1 METLT
6 IPEVIKC
13 RTLSDDPQYFG
24 GYLNMARLNVFNI
37 SNHIAKEFDLPLLAE
52 EGHLKNSFLCKKE
65 HKKVN
70 WNHVYSRT
78 KRFLS
83 VLKVFDAETLPK
95 EEQKTINWEGKD
107 FALMSDTLKIVF
119 GELQE
124 FRNDYSHYYSTEKGT
139 IRKTTVSAEMALFL
153 TTNFR
158 RAIEYTKERFKGV
171 LNDEDYQLVA
181 SIELFEIE
189 NRITTEGLVFLIS
202 IFLEREYAFRLIGKI
217 KELQGTQNNCF
228 IATREVLMAFCLKL
242 PHDRFQSD
250 NPRQAFSLDLINELN
265 RCPKLLYNAIAEE
278 GKQKLRSIPG
288 ELENKN
294 LHDNNTKKETKIE
307 AEAYELYIESLT
319 RQIRYSNR
327 FPDFALKF
335 IDDTDIFSEFRFQI
349 DLGKLLVDEYFKFFN
364 GEQVPRKIVENAK
377 AFGKLVDFNDEVKAM
392 TRIGNGHSPKRF
404 EQFAPHYNTENN
416 KIGISRHQVA
426 AKLGP
431 GSKGETEKKLH
442 QPLPEAF
449 LSLHELPKV
458 ILLDYLQKGEPEKLI
473 NDFMLINNSK
483 LMTMEFIETVKTQL
497 PPEWDE
503 FQRRTDAK
511 KEMAYNEKTLTYLLQ
526 RKQIL
531 NQVLA
536 AYQLNDKQIPGRILD
551 YWLNV
556 TDAEEERAISNRIK
570 SIKRD
575 CMTRLKTLR
584 KFAENGNRNKI
595 PGIGEMAT
603 FLAKDIIDM
612 VVSEGKKRK
621 ITSFYYDKMQ
631 ECLALFADPE
641 KKQLFIHIVTNEL
654 KLNDSGGHPFLD
666 KLDLQKI
673 NSTSNFYEI
682 YLQEKGHKMV
692 PENNP
697 KTGKVVYTDH
707 SWMALTFYKIEFND
721 KVDKL
726 MTVVKLPLKKLDLPF
741 TLRQMSGKTTST
753 LGQWLNNLTQGK
765 KPNDGKRPINLPTN
779 LFDDKLAELLRKDLD
794 NKKIVY
800 WPYANWN
807 ELFKTWW
814 SSRNDSLQRFYN
826 AEREYHIFDEKV
838 NFYPNRKENFA
849 DYYQHASKVA
859 FQKKRSKRILEQMYD
874 RHLPDILF
882 EQVEKTFKHTIAET
896 EKEIRILQE
905 EDRMML
911 LMLEG
916 LLEDGNKQQLKLS
929 EIKTL
934 LNAPINIRQSV
945 PGRLSFDDSGEPIK
959 DSTNPEIVRTVSFSI
974 KRKEYNLLPKYVDD
988 GRLPELFEY
997 FPDEEIQMESLK
1009 NEFDTYNVAR
1019 QVVLNLSF
1027 NLEKMI
1033 IEKGRLDRIN
1043 QLLTSAT
1050 GDLLTGHIGHK
1061 TYLTWLKNHG
1071 IIDNDTF
1078 IFMNMV
1084 QYCFSHNQ
1092 YPQKKTMARLISRW
1106 DQHRFALQIEAT
1118 YIQKIAGILE
1128 DIGTFPF
1135 IRSRKTIPDVV

>member
-1 METLT
+1 MEILT

-37 SNHIAKEFDLPLLAE
+37 SNHIAKEFNLSLLSE
-52 EGHLKNSFLCKKE
+52 EAHLKDSFLCKKE
-65 HKKVN
+65 NKKIN
-70 WNHVYSRT
+70 WNHVYSQT

-83 VLKVFDAETLPK
+83 VLKVFDAACLPK

-107 FALMSDTLKIVF
+107 FASMCDTLDIVF

-139 IRKTTVSAEMALFL
+139 IRKTTVSEEMALFL
-153 TTNFR
+153 KINFN
-158 RAIEYTKERFKGV
+158 RAIEYTKEKFKGV
-171 LNDEDYQLVA
+171 LNDEDYLLVA
-181 SIELFEIE
+181 SIELFGAE

-202 IFLEREYAFRLIGKI
+202 MFLEREYAFRLIGKI
-217 KELQGTQNNCF
+217 KELLGTQNNCF
-228 IATREVLMAFCLKL
+228 IAIREVLMAFCLKL
-242 PHDRFQSD
+242 PHDRFESD
-250 NPRQAFSLDLINELN
+250 NTRQAFSLDLINELN
-265 RCPKLLYNAIAEE
+265 RCPKVLYNAIAEE
-278 GKQKLRSIPG
+278 GKKKLRSIPG
-288 ELENKN
+288 EPENKN
-294 LHDNNTKKETKIE
+294 LHDNNTKKEAKIE
-307 AEAYELYIESLT
+307 TEAYELYIESLT

-335 IDDTDIFSEFRFQI
+335 IDETDIFSEFRFQI
-349 DLGKLLVDEYFKFFN
+349 DLGKLLVDEYLKFFN
-364 GEQVPRKIVENAK
+364 GEQVQRRIIENAK
-377 AFGKLVDFNDEVKAM
+377 AFGKINDFNDEAKVM
-392 TRIGNGHSPKRF
+392 NRIGNGHSLKRF

-416 KIGISRHQVA
+416 KIGISRHQST
-426 AKLGP
+426 AKLGS
-431 GSKGETEKKLH
+431 GSKGETEQKLH

-473 NDFMLINNSK
+473 NDFILINNSK
-483 LMTMEFIETVKTQL
+483 LMNMSFIEAVKTQL

-511 KEMAYNEKTLTYLLQ
+511 KEMAYNEKTLAYLLQ

-531 NQVLA
+531 NQVLT

-575 CMTRLKTLR
+575 CMSRLKALG
-584 KFAENGNRNKI
+584 KFNEDRNRNKI

-603 FLAKDIIDM
+603 FLAKDIVDM

-621 ITSFYYDKMQ
+621 ITSFYYNKMQ
-631 ECLALFADPE
+631 ECLALFADPD
-641 KKQLFIHIVTNEL
+641 KKQLFIHIVTKEL

-673 NSTSNFYEI
+673 NSTSGFYEI

-692 PENNP
+692 PEKNL
-697 KTGKVVYTDH
+697 KTGKVVNTDQ
-707 SWMALTFYKIEFND
+707 SWMALTFYKLVFND

-741 TLRQMSGKTTST
+741 TLRQLSGKTTST

-765 KPNDGKRPINLPTN
+765 KPNDGKHPVNLPTN
-779 LFDDKLAELLRKDLD
+779 LFDEKLSDLLRQDLD
-794 NKKIVY
+794 NKKIAY
-800 WPYANWN
+800 RPYANWN

-814 SSRNDSLQRFYN
+814 SSRNDGLQSFYN

-849 DYYQHASKVA
+849 DYYQHALKVA

-905 EDRMML
+905 EDRIML
-911 LMLEG
+911 LMLER

-934 LNAPINIRQSV
+934 LNATTNFRQSV
-945 PGRLSFDDSGEPIK
+945 PGNLSFDNSGELIK
-959 DSTNPEIVRTVSFSI
+959 DNTNPEIVRTITVLRKQKDHSI
-974 KRKEYNLLPKYVDD
+974 MRTFFADR
-988 GRLPELFEY
+988 RLPELFEY
-997 FPDEEIQMESLK
+997 YPDEEIQMESLK
-1009 NEFDTYNVAR
+1009 KEFDTYNKAR
-1019 QVVLNLSF
+1019 QVVFDLSF
-1027 NLEKMI
+1027 KLEKMI
-1033 IEKGRLDRIN
+1033 IEKGRKDRIN
-1043 QLLTSAT
+1043 QLCAGAT
-1050 GDLLTGHIGHK
+1050 GELLTGHIRHK
-1061 TYLTWLKNHG
+1061 TYLTWLKNKG
-1071 IIDNDTF
+1071 MIDNDTF

-1084 QYCFSHNQ
+1084 HHCFSHNQ
-1092 YPQKKTMARLISRW
+1092 YPQKNTMERIISHW
-1106 DQHRFALQIEAT
+1106 EPDHFALTIAAT
-1118 YIQKIAGILE
+1118 YNQIIAGILE

-1135 IRSRKTIPDVV
+1135 IRSRKTMPDVV

>member
-24 GYLNMARLNVFNI
+24 GYLNMARLNIFNI

-65 HKKVN
+65 HNKVN

-78 KRFLS
+78 KRFLA

-107 FALMSDTLKIVF
+107 FASMSDILKIVF

-139 IRKTTVSAEMALFL
+139 IRKTAVSAEMALFL

-181 SIELFEIE
+181 SKKVLEA
-189 NRITTEGLVFLIS
+189 NSTITTEGLVFLIS
-202 IFLEREYAFRLIGKI
+202 MFLEREYAFRFIGIITGLK
-217 KELQGTQNNCF
+217 GTQNNSF

-265 RCPKLLYNAIAEE
+265 RCPKVLYNAITEE

-294 LHDNNTKKETKIE
+294 LHDNNTKKEAKIE

-335 IDDTDIFSEFRFQI
+335 IDETDIFSEFRFQI
-349 DLGKLLVDEYFKFFN
+349 DLGKLLVDEYLKFFN
-364 GEQVPRKIVENAK
+364 GEHVQRRIVENAK
-377 AFGKLVDFNDEVKAM
+377 AFGKLIDFNDEAKVM
-392 TRIGNGHSPKRF
+392 TRIGNGHFSKRF
-404 EQFAPHYNTENN
+404 EQFAPFYNTEDN
-416 KIGISRHQVA
+416 KIGISRHHVT

-431 GSKGETEKKLH
+431 DSKGEPEKKLL

-473 NDFMLINNSK
+473 NDFILINNSK
-483 LMTMEFIETVKTQL
+483 LMNMSFIEAVKTQL

-503 FQRRTDAK
+503 FQRRTGSK
-511 KEMAYNEKTLTYLLQ
+511 NEMPYNEKTLAYLLQ

-531 NQVLA
+531 NKILA
-536 AYQLNDKQIPGRILD
+536 EFQLNDKQIPGRILD
-551 YWLNV
+551 YWLNIADV
-556 TDAEEERAISNRIK
+556 EEERAVSDRIK

-575 CMTRLKTLR
+575 CMSRLRALG
-584 KFAENGNRNKI
+584 KFKIDRNRNKI
-595 PGIGEMAT
+595 PKIGEMAT
-603 FLAKDIIDM
+603 FLAKDIVDM
-612 VVSEGKKRK
+612 VVSEGKKHK
-621 ITSFYYDKMQ
+621 ITSFYYEKMQ
-631 ECLALFADPE
+631 DCLSLFADPL
-641 KKQLFIHIVTNEL
+641 KRQLFIHIITNEL
-654 KLNDSGGHPFLD
+654 RLNDSGGHPFLF
-666 KLDLQKI
+666 KLNMRQI
-673 NSTSNFYEI
+673 NCTSDFYEI

-692 PENNP
+692 PEKNL
-697 KTGKVVYTDH
+697 KTGKVVNTDH
-707 SWMALTFYKIEFND
+707 SWMALTFYKLEFND

-726 MTVVKLPLKKLDLPF
+726 MTVVKLPLNKLNLPF
-741 TLRQMSGKTTST
+741 TLRQLNAKTTYT
-753 LGQWLNNLTQGK
+753 LEQWLKNLTLGK
-765 KPNDGKRPINLPTN
+765 KPDDGKHPVNLPTN
-779 LFDDKLAELLRKDLD
+779 LFDEKLSDLLRQDLD
-794 NKKIVY
+794 NNKIAY
-800 WPYANWN
+800 RPYANWN
-807 ELFKTWW
+807 ELFKIWW
-814 SSRNDSLQRFYN
+814 ISRNDSLQRFYN
-826 AEREYHIFDEKV
+826 AEREYHIFNEKV

-849 DYYQHASKVA
+849 DYYQHAVKVA
-859 FQKKRSKRILEQMYD
+859 FQKKRNERIIEQRINKY
-874 RHLPDILF
+874 LPDILF

-905 EDRMML
+905 EDRIML

-916 LLEDGNKQQLKLS
+916 LMEDGNKQQLKLS

-934 LNAPINIRQSV
+934 QNATINIRQLV
-945 PGRLSFDDSGEPIK
+945 PGKLSFDDSGEAIK
-959 DSTNPEIVRTVSFSI
+959 DSTNPEIVRTVSVSI
-974 KRKEYNLLPKYVDD
+974 KRIEYNLLPKYVAD

-997 FPDEEIQMESLK
+997 FPDEEIQMERLK
-1009 NEFDTYNVAR
+1009 TEFDTYNKVR
-1019 QVVLNLSF
+1019 QVVLDLSF
-1027 NLEKMI
+1027 KLEKMI
-1033 IEKGRLDRIN
+1033 IEKGHKDRIN
-1043 QLLTSAT
+1043 QLCTGAT
-1050 GDLLTGHIGHK
+1050 GELLTGNICHH
-1061 TYLTWLKNHG
+1061 TYLTWLKDKEM
-1071 IIDNDTF
+1071 IDNETF

-1084 QYCFSHNQ
+1084 QHCFSHNQ
-1092 YPQKKTMARLISRW
+1092 YPQKKTMERIINHW
-1106 DQHRFALQIEAT
+1106 EPDRFALTIAAT
-1118 YIQKIAGILE
+1118 YNQKIAGILE

-1135 IRSRKTIPDVV
+1135 IRSRKTMPDVV

>member
-37 SNHIAKEFDLPLLAE
+37 SNHTAKEFDLPLLAE

-65 HKKVN
+65 NKKVN
-70 WNHVYSRT
+70 WNHVYSRA
-78 KRFLS
+78 KWFLS
-83 VLKVFDAETLPK
+83 VLKVFDAESLPK

-107 FALMSDTLKIVF
+107 FAMMSDILKIVF

-139 IRKTTVSAEMALFL
+139 IRKTAVSAEMALFL

-171 LNDEDYQLVA
+171 LNEEDYQLVA

-202 IFLEREYAFRLIGKI
+202 MFLEREYAFRLIGKI

-250 NPRQAFSLDLINELN
+250 NPRQAFSLDLMNELN
-265 RCPKLLYNAIAEE
+265 RCPKLLYNAISEE

-288 ELENKN
+288 ELESKN
-294 LHDNNTKKETKIE
+294 LHDNNTKKEAKIE

-335 IDDTDIFSEFRFQI
+335 IDETDIFSEFRFQI
-349 DLGKLLVDEYFKFFN
+349 DLGKLLVDEYLKFFN
-364 GEQVPRKIVENAK
+364 GEQVPRRIVENAK
-377 AFGKLVDFNDEVKAM
+377 AFGKLIDFNDEAKAM

-416 KIGISRHQVA
+416 KIGISVKEDT
-426 AKLGP
+426 AKLRP
-431 GSKGETEKKLH
+431 NSKGEKEKKLH

-473 NDFMLINNSK
+473 KDFILINNSK
-483 LMTMEFIETVKTQL
+483 LMTMEFIETVKTHL

-503 FQRRTDAK
+503 FQKRTDAK
-511 KEMAYNEKTLTYLLQ
+511 KEMAYNEKTLAYLLQ

-575 CMTRLKTLR
+575 CMSRLKALG
-584 KFAENGNRNKI
+584 KFKEDRNRNKI
-595 PGIGEMAT
+595 PGIGDMAT

-612 VVSEGKKRK
+612 VVSEGKKHK

-631 ECLALFADPE
+631 DCLALFADPG

-654 KLNDSGGHPFLD
+654 RLNDSGGHPFLF
-666 KLDLQKI
+666 KLNLHRI
-673 NSTSNFYEI
+673 NSTTDFYEI

-692 PENNP
+692 PEKNL
-697 KTGKVVYTDH
+697 KTGKVVTTDH
-707 SWMALTFYKIEFND
+707 SWMALTFYKLVFND

-726 MTVVKLPLKKLDLPF
+726 MTVVKLPLNKLNLPF
-741 TLRQMSGKTTST
+741 TLRQLTGKTNST
-753 LGQWLNNLTQGK
+753 LEQWLNNLTQGK
-765 KPNDGKRPINLPTN
+765 NPADGKHPVNLPTN
-779 LFDDKLAELLRKDLD
+779 LFDEKLSDLLRHDLD
-794 NKKIVY
+794 NQKIAY
-800 WPYANWN
+800 RAYANWN
-807 ELFKTWW
+807 ELFKIWW
-814 SSRNDSLQRFYN
+814 SCRNDSLQRFYN

-849 DYYQHASKVA
+849 DYYQHAAKIA
-859 FQKKRSKRILEQMYD
+859 FQKKRNERIIEQRTNKYW
-874 RHLPDILF
+874 PDILF

-916 LLEDGNKQQLKLS
+916 LLEDGNKQPLKLS

-945 PGRLSFDDSGEPIK
+945 PGKSSFDNSGELIK
-959 DSTNPEIVRTVSFSI
+959 DSTNPEIVRTVSVSI
-974 KRKEYNLLPKYVDD
+974 KRKEYNLLPKYVAD

-997 FPDEEIQMESLK
+997 FPDEEIQMERLK
-1009 NEFDTYNVAR
+1009 TEFDTYNKAR
-1019 QVVLNLSF
+1019 QVVLDLSF
-1027 NLEKMI
+1027 KLEKMI
-1033 IEKGRLDRIN
+1033 IEKGHKDRIN
-1043 QLLTSAT
+1043 QLCTGAT
-1050 GDLLTGHIGHK
+1050 GELLTGNICHQ
-1061 TYLTWLKNHG
+1061 TYLTWLKDKEM
-1071 IIDNDTF
+1071 IDNETF

-1084 QYCFSHNQ
+1084 YHCFSHNQ
-1092 YPQKKTMARLISRW
+1092 YPQKKTMERVISHW
-1106 DQHRFALQIEAT
+1106 EPDRFALTIAAT
-1118 YIQKIAGILE
+1118 YNQKIAGILE